1 MKRSNFIKQLSL
13 GTLGMITLNTWAKEI
28 NKLADGEQKI
38 PALFIGHGSPMN
50 AIERNDFTKTL
61 QNLGQKL
68 TRPKAILCISAHWI
82 TKGTF
87 VDVSPNPK
95 MIYDMYGFPK
105 ELYEIKYPVRGS
117 PYFANE
123 ITKLVTTTTIRK
135 NTDWGL
141 DHGTWSVLKH
151 LFPKADVPTFQ
162 LSINYNQSMQ
172 YHFDLARQLKA
183 LRKKGVLIVG
193 SGNLTH
199 NLSIV
204 DLTDINAKPA
214 DWAVDF
220 DSKIKQHIDNR
231 NYKGIINYQKIGNPA
246 KLAVPEPSH
255 YIPLIYTLALQDKE
269 DEISYF
275 YDKFHYGTLSM
286 RCVKVGI

>member
-1 MKRSNFIKQLSL
+1 M
-13 GTLGMITLNTWAKEI
+13 AKEI